1 MQIKKLRTKDL
12 NSEIKKKIFFLKKQ
26 SWRYNLLEQKK
37 WFKKNIHKEDLH
49 ILMEI
54 KKKLVGYNC
63 LRSNKIGSIKYF
75 LLDTIVIDTN
85 YRFRK
90 IGSLLIYYNKILS
103 ELNNY
108 YIFLKS
114 NIKTKKF
121 YIKNNFK
128 IILKN
133 NKELFFL
140 YGKKF
145 NKNDI
150 KKITKNVKIKYSK

>member
-1 MQIKKLRTKDL
+1 MQIKKLKTKDL
-12 NSEIKKKIFFLKKQ
+12 NSKTKKKIFNLKNQ
-26 SWRYNLLEQKK
+26 SWKFNLLEQKK
-37 WFKKNIHKEDLH
+37 WFKKNIHKEDFH
-49 ILMEI
+49 ILLEI
-54 KKKLVGYNC
+54 KKRLIGYNC
-63 LRSNKIGSIKYF
+63 LRLKKIGSIKFF

-85 YRFRK
+85 YRFRE
-90 IGSLLIYYNKILS
+90 IGSLLINYNKVLS

-114 NIKTKKF
+114 NSKTKNF

-128 IILKN
+128 IIFKN
-133 NKELFFL
+133 KKKLFFI

-150 KKITKNVKIKYSK
+150 NKIIKNAQIKYS